1 MRSNVIA
8 ASRRIFTE
16 GDEFLVDIP
25 QDLWFKSV
33 PPFANHVAWHIG
45 HLAVTLNFGL
55 KVLGLELVVPMEWGD
70 LYGKGSMPDN
80 DGDAQPTTTELF
92 KTMNKAH
99 ECLIAGYVQVNDATL
114 SAENVVERLRDRY
127 PTNGD
132 FAAFLL
138 TSHAGLHFGQIAM
151 LRKML
156 AEG

>member
-25 QDLWFKSV
+25 QEQWFQSV
-33 PPFANHVAWHIG
+33 PPFVNHVAWHIG

-55 KVLGLELVVPMEWGD
+55 KVLGQDLVVPMEWAD
-70 LYGKGSMPDN
+70 LYGRGSTPDN
-80 DGDAQPTTTELF
+80 DNANQPTTTELF

-99 ECLIAGYVQVNDATL
+99 ERLIAGYEQVDDEVLA
-114 SAENVVERLRDRY
+114 AANVLERLRDRY